1 MDAVRTGSCLCG
13 RVRFSVK
20 GKLRE
25 VVACHCHQ
33 CRKQSGH
40 YYAATQAREID
51 LEMTDDG
58 ALKWY
63 QSSDKGK
70 RGFCSQCGSAL
81 FWKSD
86 EEPYTS
92 ILAGSFD
99 QPTGLRLTRHI
110 FVADKGDYYEID
122 DGLPQ
127 FVAGSNSAT
136 IK

>member
-1 MDAVRTGSCLCG
+1 MGSVQTGSCLCG
-13 RVRFSVK
+13 RVRFSVT
-20 GKLRE
+20 GKLRD

-40 YYAATQAREID
+40 YYAATQARDAD
-51 LEMTDDG
+51 LEIRDNG

-63 QSSDKGK
+63 HSSDRGK
-70 RGFCSQCGSAL
+70 RGFCAECGSAL

-86 EEPYTS
+86 EETCTS
-92 ILAGSFD
+92 ILAGSFEE
-99 QPTGLRLTRHI
+99 PTGLRLTRHI
-110 FVADKGDYYEID
+110 FVADKGDYYEIG

-127 FVAGSNSAT
+127 FGAGSEPSR